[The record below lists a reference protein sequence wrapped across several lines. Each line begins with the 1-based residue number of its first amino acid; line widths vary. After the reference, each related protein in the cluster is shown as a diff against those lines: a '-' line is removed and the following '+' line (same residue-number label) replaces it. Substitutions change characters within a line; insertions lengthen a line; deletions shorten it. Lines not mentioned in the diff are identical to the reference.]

1 MLYAALAFA
10 AGIAAAA
17 EGAGG
22 RWALAAAMAAA
33 LLTTSWAWRR
43 RGGGMARLQAGRIPA
58 ALLVLVALAG
68 WARGRERLLH
78 PPPPDSLTRAIALWQ
93 HGARGRL
100 VLGGYVRDAPQ
111 ALDGYQRFA
120 VQAAY
125 VAGPLGITGVHGA
138 VRVDLRSAR
147 PVRGLTAG
155 QEVEFAAHFRPLRR
169 YRDPGVGDFTRAERR
184 AGIDCTASVKPA
196 GLRLLAANQG
206 PWPLRLRAALWS
218 HLSRTV
224 DALAPPRL
232 YPRVN
237 ALLRGMVLGDH
248 GRLNPAMRR
257 DFQVDGIY
265 HVLVVAGLHL
275 GILALF
281 LVWFFRRCGLPPLGA
296 DCGCL
301 ALLAIY
307 VWTIAGRTPTLRVLL
322 MLAVYFAA
330 RYWYRER
337 RPMNAVGL
345 AGLVL
350 LLWRPLDL
358 FAPGFQMSFGA
369 ALLLAGIIAPLL
381 HVTTVPRLRALRRL
395 RVPGEDE
402 AFPAEMAAW
411 RASLRLRLARLG
423 PAGLRLG
430 PLAVRAALAL
440 GEVIAVSVI
449 LQWGLAPLMI
459 AYFHRPAPW
468 AGVVN
473 AVVVPAVS
481 LLLPAAWCLAGF
493 QLAAGF
499 VPAFAR
505 QALDDAATAL
515 LRFAHAAA
523 GWPLAAARTP
533 TPPPWALGLFAVAVV
548 FWFWAAARAAG
559 ERGLRAAATPPPAI
573 GPAAAQ
579 RENPPGSP
587 GQPPSA
593 EPSAGDRPT
602 PYFLAATLGIAVL
615 AAALA
620 WFPFPPRLPRGLT
633 MTALDVGQGD
643 AIFVTFP
650 GGKTLLVDAG
660 PKLFSGFNAG
670 RAVVAPYL
678 WSLGLRHLDCVLLTH
693 GHMDHMGGMP
703 YVLRHFSPGALW
715 VTHSLPSEAAVQN
728 LLALARQLHIPIRRR
743 YQGERFRVGRTE
755 LDVLWPPLS
764 YRAGKHARNRDSMV
778 IRISDGNEA
787 MLLEGDAEAPGE
799 RGMLASG
806 MPLAS
811 EVLKVGHH
819 GSRTSSLPL
828 FLAAVRPDAALVS
841 VGAGNTYG
849 LPDAIVLR
857 HLKAAGA
864 DVFRTDRMGAVE
876 AQFTPGR
883 LRVFRFRPLGG
894 ALGGG

>member
-10 AGIAAAA
+10 AGIGAGA
-17 EGAGG
+17 EGLGIW
-22 RWALAAAMAAA
+22 WALAAAAAAAA
-33 LLTTSWAWRR
+33 LLLAAARARPPR
-43 RGGGMARLQAGRIPA
+43 RGGASRRIYA

-68 WARGRERLLH
+68 WARARERLRH
-78 PPPPDSLTRAIALWQ
+78 PPRPDSLTRAVAAWQ
-93 HGARGRL
+93 HGPRAQL

-111 ALDGYQRFA
+111 MLGDYQRFA

-125 VAGPLGITGVHGA
+125 IAGPLGITGVHGA
-138 VRVDLRSAR
+138 VRVYLRSAR
-147 PVRGLTAG
+147 PLPGLAAG
-155 QEVEFAAHFRPLRR
+155 REVEFAAHFRPLRR
-169 YRDPGVGDFTRAERR
+169 YRDPGVADFTRAERR
-184 AGIDCTASVKPA
+184 DGIDFTASVKPA
-196 GLRLLAANQG
+196 GLRRLAAQQG

-224 DALAPPRL
+224 DALAPPGR
-232 YPRVN
+232 YPQVN
-237 ALLRGMVLGDH
+237 VLLRGMVLGDH
-248 GRLNPAMRR
+248 ARLNPAMRR

-281 LVWFFRRCGLPPLGA
+281 LVWFLRRCGCPALAA
-296 DCGCL
+296 DSACL

-358 FAPGFQMSFGA
+358 FAPGFQLSFGA

-381 HVTTVPRLRALRRL
+381 HATTAPRLRALRRL
-395 RVPGEDE
+395 GAAGDDE
-402 AFPAEMAAW
+402 AFSEELAAW

-430 PLAVRAALAL
+430 PLALRAALAL

-505 QALDDAATAL
+505 QALDTAAAAL

-523 GWPLAAARTP
+523 GWPLAAVRTP
-533 TPPPWALGLFAVAVV
+533 TPPPWALGLFALALV
-548 FWFWAAARAAG
+548 FWFWAARAAEPLRDARPGPTGPPGASASPRRTGARA
-559 ERGLRAAATPPPAI
+559 
-573 GPAAAQ
+573 
-579 RENPPGSP
+579 
-587 GQPPSA
+587 
-593 EPSAGDRPT
+593 
-602 PYFLAATLGIAVL
+602 FLAATALIALL
-615 AAALA
+615 AATLA

-678 WSLGLRHLDCVLLTH
+678 WSLGLRRLDVVLLTH

-703 YVLRHFSPGALW
+703 YILRHFSPGALW
-715 VTHSLPSEAAVQN
+715 VTHSLPREAAVQN
-728 LLALARQLHIPIRRR
+728 LLALARHLHIPIRRR
-743 YQGERFRVGRTE
+743 YQGERFRVGPTE

-764 YRAGKHARNRDSMV
+764 YHAGQHARNRDSMV

-819 GSRTSSLPL
+819 GSRTSSLPA

-849 LPDAIVLR
+849 LPDAMVLG
-857 HLKAAGA
+857 HLQAAGA
-864 DVFRTDRMGAVE
+864 RVFRTDRMGAVE
-876 AQFTPGR
+876 AQLTPGR
-883 LRVFRFRPLGG
+883 LRVFRFAPP
-894 ALGGG
+894 GGG